1 MLLYSV
7 FVFVTEPYLFK
18 FFCHQHI
25 KVRLFVWYVKTQPH
39 YHNPQTTIDK
49 QKWETAL
56 SNSPGNKKSQTYA
69 SNAGLFA
76 DTELKA

>member
-18 FFCHQHI
+18 VFFWHQHI
-25 KVRLFVWYVKTQPH
+25 KVRLFVWYVKTQF
-39 YHNPQTTIDK
+39 PQTAIDK
-49 QKWETAL
+49 QKWETDL
-56 SNSPGNKKSQTYA
+56 SNSPGNKTCQTYA